1 MWDREGYIAEVERQ
15 LGDVTIYKD
24 VHFDHVLPD
33 VIMLT
38 ADVVGLYPS
47 IPHDAGLEIFRK
59 VVVNRENKKVSTDDL
74 TKMTKFVLKN
84 NYFEFNGK
92 VKKHRN
98 FLKRKHKHKSL
109 V

>member
-15 LGDVTIYKD
+15 LGDATIYKD
-24 VHFDHVLPD
+24 VHFHHILQD

-59 VVVNRENKKVSTDDL
+59 VVVNRENKKVSTDDV

-84 NYFEFNGK
+84 NYFEFTGK
-92 VKKHRN
+92 VKKHGI
-98 FLKRKHKHKSL
+98 S
-109 V
+109 